1 MIWQRY
7 PDGFFKIVL
16 VFGSLIPLRISSN
29 KPSVLG
35 CEIVL
40 LVEIS
45 MSTYPTNSIMY
56 LGIRIRKE
64 ISIENNSNH
73 QHELN

>member
-1 MIWQRY
+1 MIWHRY

-16 VFGSLIPLRISSN
+16 VFGSLMPFRISSN

-35 CEIVL
+35 CAFIL
-40 LVEIS
+40 WVEIS
-45 MSTYPTNSIMY
+45 MSPYPTNSIRY
-56 LGIRIRKE
+56 LGIRINKE